1 MKKKKEAVEKEERE
15 KRERERK
22 DRRDEDGNREDNDA
36 EPGSPS
42 RKTRGDSTSKREK
55 RRSRSRYLIS
65 IYFFS

>member
-1 MKKKKEAVEKEERE
+1 MEKEERE

-55 RRSRSRYLIS
+55 RRSRSR
-65 IYFFS
+65 